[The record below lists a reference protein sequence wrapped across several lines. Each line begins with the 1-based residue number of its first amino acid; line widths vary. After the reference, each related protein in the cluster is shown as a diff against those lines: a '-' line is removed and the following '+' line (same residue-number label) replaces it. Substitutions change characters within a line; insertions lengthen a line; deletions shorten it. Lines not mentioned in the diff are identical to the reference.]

1 MRRST
6 ADDVLKEHCLCYEA
20 FANIVE
26 FIQYAARLPRDTAV
40 LNRNVC
46 SFLSS
51 YQRLYGREN
60 MIYKVH
66 MLHHFGDFLNRVG
79 AVPNAWALERKH
91 KQTKVFADV
100 STRVGKG
107 WDNGVLREVTIK
119 HINNLEKGGRTCFGE
134 ETGLIA
140 PKHVCTQD
148 ARRLAEQ
155 MPGATHFSTSKDG
168 WHA

>member
-1 MRRST
+1 M
-6 ADDVLKEHCLCYEA
+6 CYEA

-26 FIQYAARLPRDTAV
+26 FLQYAGRLQRDTAV
-40 LNRNVC
+40 LDRHVC
-46 SFLSS
+46 LFLRS
-51 YQRLYGREN
+51 YDRLYGRKN

-91 KQTKVFADV
+91 KGTKVFADV
-100 STRVGKG
+100 STVVGKG

-119 HINNLEKGGRTCFGE
+119 HVNNLEKGGRTCFGQ

-140 PKHVCTQD
+140 PKAVRAQD
-148 ARRLAEQ
+148 ALQLAAQ
-155 MPGATHFSTSKDG
+155 VPGASSFYTSKG
-168 WHA
+168 PLHA

>member
-1 MRRST
+1 M
-6 ADDVLKEHCLCYEA
+6 CYEA

-26 FIQYAARLPRDTAV
+26 FIQYAGRLQRDTAV
-40 LNRNVC
+40 LDRHVC
-46 SFLSS
+46 LFLRS
-51 YQRLYGREN
+51 YDRLYGRKN

-91 KQTKVFADV
+91 KGTKVFADV

-119 HINNLEKGGRTCFGE
+119 HVNNLEKGGRTCFGQ
-134 ETGLIA
+134 ETGLIT
-140 PKHVCTQD
+140 PKAVRAQD
-148 ARRLAEQ
+148 ALKLAEQ
-155 MPGATHFSTSKDG
+155 VPGASSFSTSKDP

>member
-1 MRRST
+1 M
-6 ADDVLKEHCLCYEA
+6 CYEA

-40 LNRNVC
+40 LDRHVC
-46 SFLSS
+46 LFLRS
-51 YQRLYGREN
+51 YDRLYGRKN

-66 MLHHFGDFLNRVG
+66 MLHHFGDFINRVG

-91 KQTKVFADV
+91 KGTKVFADV
-100 STRVGKG
+100 STVIGKG

-119 HINNLEKGGRTCFGE
+119 HVNNLEQGGRTCFGQ

-140 PKHVCTQD
+140 PKAVRAKD
-148 ARRLAEQ
+148 ALQLAAQ
-155 MPGATHFSTSKDG
+155 VPGASSFYTSKDP